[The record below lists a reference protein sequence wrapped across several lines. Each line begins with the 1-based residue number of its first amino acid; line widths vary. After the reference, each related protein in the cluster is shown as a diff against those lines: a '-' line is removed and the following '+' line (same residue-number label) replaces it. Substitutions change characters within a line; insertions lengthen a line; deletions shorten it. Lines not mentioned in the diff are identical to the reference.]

1 MVVGTEGVTKT
12 WHLPKQLLVKAS
24 PFFAAALNGPFAEA
38 TSKLV
43 NLPEDNTDAF
53 ALFIR
58 WLFVGDISGK
68 SFHSGYKPS
77 GYKPSGYKRSGKW
90 PSGYKDSG
98 DEVLGTWGDTSNSS
112 AFFPSMQVCLQA
124 CILGDKLGCPMFHD
138 LAMLELIESHK
149 SGGISSKTMQ
159 FAFEMSAPGSKLR
172 RFSIDQLR
180 YDIECGTVSED
191 AAAYVSAAKIA
202 EDFALDFLKACI
214 EGNCRNAIDP
224 IAHRGQYMEVW
235 TFMEEG

>member
-12 WHLPKQLLVKAS
+12 WHLPKQLLVNAS

-58 WLFVGDISGK
+58 WLYVGDINGK
-68 SFHSGYKPS
+68 MFRSEYKP
-77 GYKPSGYKRSGKW
+77 
-90 PSGYKDSG
+90 SG

-112 AFFPSMQVCLQA
+112 AFLPSTQVCLQA
-124 CILGDKLGCPMFHD
+124 CILGDKLGCPMFHN
-138 LAMLELIESHK
+138 LAMLELIERHK
-149 SGGISSKTMQ
+149 SVEISSKTMQ
-159 FAFEMSAPGSKLR
+159 FAFENSAPGSKLR

-180 YDIECGTVSED
+180 YDIECEMVSDD

-214 EGNCRNAIDP
+214 EGNCGNAINP
-224 IAHRGQYMEVW
+224 IAHEEQYMEVL
-235 TFMEEG
+235 TFTEEG

>member
-43 NLPEDNTDAF
+43 NLPEDNTEAF

-68 SFHSGYKPS
+68 SFHSGYKAS
-77 GYKPSGYKRSGKW
+77 GYKA
-90 PSGYKDSG
+90 SG

-138 LAMLELIESHK
+138 LAMLELIESHE
-149 SGGISSKTMQ
+149 SRGIRSKTMQ

-180 YDIECGTVSED
+180 WNIECETVSED

-214 EGNCRNAIDP
+214 EGNCRNPLNP
-224 IAHRGQYMEVW
+224 IGHRGRYMEVL
-235 TFMEEG
+235 TFTEEG